1 MTGRLCTFARGSQNG
16 QEGFHGRR
24 GAPNDTVLQG
34 RVKIEVLLL
43 FGSFYGAYRAGE
55 GRTACDLL
63 APATREEVETS
74 AQAPCAEGV
83 VDERLPG
90 AGSVRRTAIYGDQGQ
105 VRLERDTVFV
115 AEFPG
120 GWKVVAAG
128 CTAQPSGPYDCE
140 LEAG

>member
-1 MTGRLCTFARGSQNG
+1 MRLLVGLAAVAVAASLGGCADVSRPAVDGVVT
-16 QEGFHGRR
+16 
-24 GAPNDTVLQG
+24 
-34 RVKIEVLLL
+34 
-43 FGSFYGAYRAGE
+43 SFYGAYGDGE

-74 AQAPCAEGV
+74 AQAPCAEAV
-83 VDERLPG
+83 VDEELPNPG
-90 AGSVRRTAIYGDQGQ
+90 PVGQSSIYGDQGQ
-105 VRLERDTVFV
+105 VRLDGDTVFV

-128 CTAQPSGPYDCE
+128 CTRQPSGPYDCK